1 MRSIFT
7 FHITFCKRMQHPPK
21 LVVSQGASCFCFPL
35 VNGWHFPALGAGS
48 FTDLVQ
54 VIKEIP
60 KVMEAENG
68 GKINPRFWTQKSHW
82 KGKTRRFFGEFNNF
96 EILASWFHRVINSI
110 SSKCALS
117 PWYPHFCAGGA
128 GDCEECSTSGLDRH
142 NASLE
147 ISFLCINYP
156 PSFHSVVATHTFLRV
171 KSDVCFR
178 FSLLENAQEKCVTL
192 GVRQFPQNDMISG
205 WQH

>member
-1 MRSIFT
+1 
-7 FHITFCKRMQHPPK
+7 
-21 LVVSQGASCFCFPL
+21 
-35 VNGWHFPALGAGS
+35 
-48 FTDLVQ
+48 
-54 VIKEIP
+54 
-60 KVMEAENG
+60 MEAENG

-96 EILASWFHRVINSI
+96 EILTSWFHRVTNSI

-156 PSFHSVVATHTFLRV
+156 PSFHSIVATHTFLRV
-171 KSDVCFR
+171 KSDVNVLLWVSGNSPKMTWFQVDNTNLLISLIWFACWFEVQMFQPCREDPLKRPKLIDQTNCRTLFFCFDV
-178 FSLLENAQEKCVTL
+178 FCWYSHVCSCFFT
-192 GVRQFPQNDMISG
+192 ISMRCS
-205 WQH
+205 